1 MLQKTVDKKDYSI
14 MNNEKNI
21 FSDTYEII
29 GYLQSGSGGA
39 VYKAY
44 HKRLKKEVVLKRIKQ
59 KNVNMRINRQEVDI
73 LKNLNHSYLPQVL
86 DFLNVDGEIY
96 TVMSFIPGHSF
107 KELLEEGVHF
117 TQNQLIRWG
126 MQLCSALYYLH
137 SQNPPIVH
145 GDIKPANIMLTPQG
159 NICLIDFNISFFMD
173 ENTVLG
179 YTEGY
184 TSPEQYIIALDKKSI
199 HAIPNHTVVDE
210 KSDIYSVGATFY
222 HLITGHKLERRRSGR
237 EYEELQEHVS
247 EGLASV
253 IMKAIVLER
262 DKRYANA
269 YEMYQAFQNI
279 CKKDKRYQRLLTR
292 ERAIRA
298 GLILLLGIS
307 IAGTGYGI
315 HEVKL
320 ERVEKYNNLVEKQV
334 IYREAGKYG
343 KERKV
348 YKSAIKV
355 FPDKLESYYQNA
367 YTLYDEEKYEKCIDF
382 VEYDVLQNEKADI
395 IDERMGDLYYLEA
408 ESYFQLEDYKNSVDI
423 FEKAFQFGAKDSL
436 YYRDYAIALA
446 YNGNTEKAE
455 EILQDAIDKGLNEDS
470 IHFTKGEIEKALNNE
485 SDAISEFRQ
494 CIGITKDDQLKTR
507 AYLLLS
513 EIYEEAGED
522 KEERA
527 ILLEARNNLPMENQ
541 MQILEKLIQVD
552 INLDDDGDT
561 QLRNEAINLS
571 KEVIEQGW
579 ETYTTYNNLAILYQ
593 KQKNLAETADILT
606 QMIELYG
613 DDYNIEKRLAFLEI
627 DKQEQKGNDFRDYSA
642 FEKYYERAE
651 KLYYAQLKSN
661 DTDSEMQLLENVY
674 QQVRSG
680 GWL

>member
-1 MLQKTVDKKDYSI
+1 

-320 ERVEKYNNLVEKQV
+320 ERLKKYNNLVEKQV

-680 GWL
+680 RWL

>member
-1 MLQKTVDKKDYSI
+1 

-320 ERVEKYNNLVEKQV
+320 ERLEKYNNLVEKQV

-552 INLDDDGDT
+552 INLADDGDT

-579 ETYTTYNNLAILYQ
+579 KTYTTYNNLAILYQ

-613 DDYNIEKRLAFLEI
+613 DDYNIEKHLAFLEI

>member
-1 MLQKTVDKKDYSI
+1 

-59 KNVNMRINRQEVDI
+59 KNVIMRINRQEVDI

>member
-1 MLQKTVDKKDYSI
+1 

-292 ERAIRA
+292 ERAIRT

-485 SDAISEFRQ
+485 SDAISEFRK

-579 ETYTTYNNLAILYQ
+579 ETYTTYNNLVILYQ

>member
-1 MLQKTVDKKDYSI
+1 MS
-14 MNNEKNI
+14 NEKNI

-44 HKRLKKEVVLKRIKQ
+44 HKRLKKEVILKRIKQ
-59 KNVNMRINRQEVDI
+59 KNVNMKINRQEVDI

-107 KELLEEGVHF
+107 KELLEEDVHF

-137 SQNPPIVH
+137 SQKPPIVH
-145 GDIKPANIMLTPQG
+145 GDIKPANIMLTPQE

-279 CKKDKRYQRLLTR
+279 CKKDKRYKRLLAR
-292 ERAIRA
+292 QRAIRA

-320 ERVEKYNNLVEKQV
+320 ESLEKYNNLVEKQV
-334 IYREAGKYG
+334 MYREAGKYG

-367 YTLYDEEKYEKCIDF
+367 HTLYDAEKYKKCIDF
-382 VEYDVLQNEKADI
+382 VEYDVLQNEKVDI

-408 ESYFQLEDYKNSVDI
+408 ESYFQLEDYENSVDI

-446 YNGNTEKAE
+446 YNGNTKKAE

-522 KEERA
+522 KEERV

-552 INLDDDGDT
+552 IDLADAGDT

-593 KQKNLAETADILT
+593 KQKNLADTADILT

-651 KLYYAQLKSN
+651 KLYYAQLKNN

>member
-1 MLQKTVDKKDYSI
+1 

-320 ERVEKYNNLVEKQV
+320 ERLEKYNNLVEKQV

-613 DDYNIEKRLAFLEI
+613 DDYNIEKCLAFLEI

>member
-1 MLQKTVDKKDYSI
+1 MLQKTVDKKEYSI

>member
-1 MLQKTVDKKDYSI
+1 

-292 ERAIRA
+292 ERAIRT

-355 FPDKLESYYQNA
+355 LPDKLESYYQNA

>member
-1 MLQKTVDKKDYSI
+1 

-199 HAIPNHTVVDE
+199 HAIPNHTMVDE

-320 ERVEKYNNLVEKQV
+320 ERLEKYNNLVEKQV

-552 INLDDDGDT
+552 INLADDGDT

-579 ETYTTYNNLAILYQ
+579 KTYTTYNNLAILYQ

-613 DDYNIEKRLAFLEI
+613 DDYNIEKHLAFLEI

>member
-1 MLQKTVDKKDYSI
+1 

-222 HLITGHKLERRRSGR
+222 
-237 EYEELQEHVS
+237 
-247 EGLASV
+247 
-253 IMKAIVLER
+253 
-262 DKRYANA
+262 
-269 YEMYQAFQNI
+269 
-279 CKKDKRYQRLLTR
+279 
-292 ERAIRA
+292 
-298 GLILLLGIS
+298 
-307 IAGTGYGI
+307 
-315 HEVKL
+315 
-320 ERVEKYNNLVEKQV
+320 
-334 IYREAGKYG
+334 
-343 KERKV
+343 
-348 YKSAIKV
+348 
-355 FPDKLESYYQNA
+355 
-367 YTLYDEEKYEKCIDF
+367 
-382 VEYDVLQNEKADI
+382 
-395 IDERMGDLYYLEA
+395 
-408 ESYFQLEDYKNSVDI
+408 
-423 FEKAFQFGAKDSL
+423 
-436 YYRDYAIALA
+436 
-446 YNGNTEKAE
+446 
-455 EILQDAIDKGLNEDS
+455 
-470 IHFTKGEIEKALNNE
+470 
-485 SDAISEFRQ
+485 
-494 CIGITKDDQLKTR
+494 
-507 AYLLLS
+507 
-513 EIYEEAGED
+513 

-571 KEVIEQGW
+571 KEVIKQGW

>member
-1 MLQKTVDKKDYSI
+1 

-262 DKRYANA
+262 DKRYANT

-320 ERVEKYNNLVEKQV
+320 ERLEKYNNLVEKQV

-552 INLDDDGDT
+552 INLADDGDT

-613 DDYNIEKRLAFLEI
+613 DDYNIEKHLAFLEI

>member
-1 MLQKTVDKKDYSI
+1 

-320 ERVEKYNNLVEKQV
+320 ERLEKYNNLVEKQV

-552 INLDDDGDT
+552 INLADDGDT

-613 DDYNIEKRLAFLEI
+613 DDYNIEKHLAFLEI

>member
-1 MLQKTVDKKDYSI
+1 MS
-14 MNNEKNI
+14 NEKNI

-107 KELLEEGVHF
+107 KELLEEGVRF

-137 SQNPPIVH
+137 SQKPPIIH

-222 HLITGHKLERRRSGR
+222 HLITGHKLEKRRSGK
-237 EYEELQEHVS
+237 EYEELKEYVS
-247 EGLASV
+247 EGFASV

-262 DKRYANA
+262 DKRYENA

-279 CKKDKRYQRLLTR
+279 YKKDNRYKQLLTR
-292 ERAIRA
+292 QRITRAA
-298 GLILLLGIS
+298 LTLLLGVS

-320 ERVEKYNNLVEKQV
+320 EHVEKYNSLVEKQV
-334 IYREAGKYG
+334 MYREAGKYG
-343 KERKV
+343 KERKI

-367 YTLYDEEKYEKCIDF
+367 YTLYEEEKYEKCIDF
-382 VEYDVLQNEKADI
+382 VEYDVLQNEKVDI

-408 ESYFQLEDYKNSVDI
+408 ESYFELEDYENSVAA

-446 YNGNTEKAE
+446 YNENVEKAE
-455 EILQDAIDKGLNEDS
+455 EILQEAIDKGLNEDS
-470 IHFTKGEIEKALNNE
+470 IYFAKGEIEKALGNE

-494 CIGITKDDQLKTR
+494 CIGMTDDKQLKTR

-513 EIYEEAGED
+513 EIYD
-522 KEERA
+522 KEREYEEERE
-527 ILLEARNNLPMENQ
+527 ILLEARNNLPIENQ
-541 MQILEKLIQVD
+541 MQILEKLIQID
-552 INLDDDGDT
+552 IDLADNGDT

-593 KQKNLAETADILT
+593 KQKNLSETSNILT
-606 QMIELYG
+606 QMTELYG
-613 DDYNIEKRLAFLEI
+613 DDYNIEKRFAFLEI
-627 DKQEQKGNDFRDYSA
+627 DKQEQKGNNFRDYSA

-651 KLYYAQLKSN
+651 KLYYAQLKNN

>member
-1 MLQKTVDKKDYSI
+1 

-292 ERAIRA
+292 ERAIRT

-367 YTLYDEEKYEKCIDF
+367 YTL
-382 VEYDVLQNEKADI
+382 
-395 IDERMGDLYYLEA
+395 
-408 ESYFQLEDYKNSVDI
+408 
-423 FEKAFQFGAKDSL
+423 SL
-436 YYRDYAIALA
+436 
-446 YNGNTEKAE
+446 
-455 EILQDAIDKGLNEDS
+455 
-470 IHFTKGEIEKALNNE
+470 IHI
-485 SDAISEFRQ
+485 
-494 CIGITKDDQLKTR
+494 
-507 AYLLLS
+507 
-513 EIYEEAGED
+513 
-522 KEERA
+522 
-527 ILLEARNNLPMENQ
+527 
-541 MQILEKLIQVD
+541 
-552 INLDDDGDT
+552 
-561 QLRNEAINLS
+561 
-571 KEVIEQGW
+571 
-579 ETYTTYNNLAILYQ
+579 
-593 KQKNLAETADILT
+593 
-606 QMIELYG
+606 
-613 DDYNIEKRLAFLEI
+613 
-627 DKQEQKGNDFRDYSA
+627 
-642 FEKYYERAE
+642 
-651 KLYYAQLKSN
+651 
-661 DTDSEMQLLENVY
+661 
-674 QQVRSG
+674 
-680 GWL
+680 

>member
-1 MLQKTVDKKDYSI
+1 

-292 ERAIRA
+292 ERAIRT

-455 EILQDAIDKGLNEDS
+455 EILQDTIDKGLNEDS

-579 ETYTTYNNLAILYQ
+579 ETYTTYNNLVILYQ

>member
-1 MLQKTVDKKDYSI
+1 

-199 HAIPNHTVVDE
+199 HSIPNHTVVDE

-320 ERVEKYNNLVEKQV
+320 ERLEKYNNLVEKQV

>member
-1 MLQKTVDKKDYSI
+1 

-210 KSDIYSVGATFY
+210 KSDVYSVGATFY

-320 ERVEKYNNLVEKQV
+320 ERVEKYNNLVEKQA